1 MVVAGWQEV
10 EVNIFAGL
18 AYRAAFPSVSS
29 PAMGRRTTT
38 SQMTH
43 AQNGTILKSSRR
55 RARSLL
61 FRPLRCLSRPCR
73 TQFNDRFH
81 EDPGCYDAATLPE
94 GAPKPAA
101 NQVIVREPDPGI
113 TRPPSASSSV
123 RSLAPQSVS
132 SRQIHAVYLY
142 LLFRWP
148 SSHVES

>member
-1 MVVAGWQEV
+1 MAGWQEV

-55 RARSLL
+55 RARSLP
-61 FRPLRCLSRPCR
+61 FRPLRRLSRPCR

-94 GAPKPAA
+94 GAPKPGANSWDRPAA
-101 NQVIVREPDPGI
+101 GSAI
-113 TRPPSASSSV
+113 TRPSSASSSI
-123 RSLAPQSVS
+123 RSVTTQSVS
-132 SRQIHAVYLY
+132 SRQIQAVYLSLLSCWPLFY
-142 LLFRWP
+142 L
-148 SSHVES
+148 ES